1 MEISTIVHWNY
12 LIALLLGFATL
23 PLLILLIV
31 TQTTLTF
38 KPYSKMLLPCAVAD
52 LLFMTVDAIGQIKAR
67 LEDGVFLCA
76 LEGPGRNLSRSN
88 QILLTVLSVAGFCFV
103 QSSIP
108 VQAYFRF
115 HALKRG
121 STLSIL
127 QTTGLFSLSIVGIVP
142 LTVLMY
148 TAFNTSELLRP
159 EFDYSSLWY
168 KNDTPTVLLV
178 ADIRS
183 PYQKLYF
190 LYCAIFIT
198 SVYLIAF
205 YYGTQTLATL
215 HDKSRVV
222 STKTKRIQSQL
233 SMYLFCQGLI
243 PLLTAVGPT
252 LGLVLGQF
260 FNLNLGS
267 LAALCV
273 LCYSW
278 IPFLNGLLTIV
289 VIAPYRNAV
298 CRWIKKPKS
307 RTHSLTTS
315 SSGNGTRSSFSRY

>member
-178 ADIRS
+178 ADI
-183 PYQKLYF
+183 
-190 LYCAIFIT
+190 
-198 SVYLIAF
+198 
-205 YYGTQTLATL
+205 
-215 HDKSRVV
+215 
-222 STKTKRIQSQL
+222 
-233 SMYLFCQGLI
+233 GLI